1 MDIRVRK
8 LIGTAAVVTFLIVYC
23 LAAMALGAMV
33 ASHRGAAAQL
43 IYFLAAGFGW
53 LPPVMLI
60 IRWMV
65 RP

>member
-1 MDIRVRK
+1 MHVRLRK
-8 LIGTAAVVTFLIVYC
+8 LIGTVAVLVFLIVYC
-23 LAAMALGAMV
+23 LAAMALGV
-33 ASHRGAAAQL
+33 LVTSHRGAAAQL

-65 RP
+65 RA